1 MIFRQ
6 HSKSKRQSEF
16 YKTFLIVG
24 IPLMIQQFVSSSL
37 NFIDNLMIGR
47 LGTNYI
53 AAVGFANNVYRI
65 YDLCLFGIYSGMGI
79 FIAQY
84 YGKRDFKIIK
94 QIFGMM
100 VRVGFLIGLLF
111 STGAYMFAENILS
124 VYTRDPEVLK
134 IGVSYLRRAVFC
146 YNFYSLSFAIGF
158 TFRAMG
164 QTKVPMIASATGVI
178 INTIFNYFL
187 IYGNGGFPKL
197 EEKGAATATII
208 ARIVELTM
216 FILIVSIKDYNLK
229 GKLKEYLNI
238 SSELI
243 KEIIK
248 RTIPVF
254 FTELLWILGT
264 IGLTVAY
271 ARLGTKSSAAIQI
284 SEVVNA
290 LAAIVFMGI
299 SNAAAV
305 IIGHTI
311 GQGNI
316 KKVKEYSK
324 KILKVAI
331 IMAMISVVTI
341 QSSAHLIVKLY
352 GLPDDVAALALQAM
366 RIFGFVVFFKMIN
379 WSILIGL
386 FRAGGDTK
394 IAFLADTVPLWC
406 FAVPIAFLG
415 TYLKLPLYQVVIL
428 AEFSEVIKLGIGI
441 FRYKSMKWI
450 KDVTI

>member
-1 MIFRQ
+1 MILKQR
-6 HSKSKRQSEF
+6 SKSKKQSEF
-16 YKTFLIVG
+16 YRTFLMVG

-84 YGKRDFKIIK
+84 YGKRDFKVIK
-94 QIFGMM
+94 QIFGTM
-100 VRVGFLIGLLF
+100 VRVGFLIGLVF
-111 STGAYMFAENILS
+111 SMGAYIFAENILS
-124 VYTRDPEVLK
+124 IYTVDPEVLK

-164 QTKVPMIASATGVI
+164 QTKVPMVASATGVI
-178 INTIFNYFL
+178 VNTVFNYFL
-187 IYGNGGFPKL
+187 IYGYGGFPKL
-197 EEKGAATATII
+197 EEKGAATATVI
-208 ARIVELTM
+208 ARMVELII
-216 FILIVSIKDYNLK
+216 FILIVFIKDYNLK

-238 SSELI
+238 PSVLI
-243 KEIIK
+243 KEIVK
-248 RTIPVF
+248 KTIPVF
-254 FTELLWILGT
+254 FTELFWILGT

-271 ARLGTKSSAAIQI
+271 AKLGTKSSAAIQI

-316 KKVKEYSK
+316 QRVKEYSK
-324 KILKVAI
+324 KILKVAA
-331 IMAMISVVTI
+331 IMALLSVFAI
-341 QSSAHLIVKLY
+341 QSSAHLIVGLYKL
-352 GLPDDVAALALQAM
+352 PSDVSVLALQSM
-366 RIFGFVVFFKMIN
+366 RIFGLVVFFKMIN

-394 IAFLADTVPLWC
+394 IAFLADTIPLWC
-406 FAVPIAFLG
+406 FAVPVAFIG
-415 TYLKLPLYQVVIL
+415 AYFKLPLYQVVIL
-428 AEFSEVIKLGIGI
+428 AEFSEVIKLGIGV

-450 KDVTI
+450 KDVTV

>member
-1 MIFRQ
+1 MILKQR
-6 HSKSKRQSEF
+6 SKSKKQSEF
-16 YKTFLIVG
+16 YRTFLMVG

-84 YGKRDFKIIK
+84 YGKRDFKVIK
-94 QIFGMM
+94 QIFGTM
-100 VRVGFLIGLLF
+100 VRVGFLIGLVF
-111 STGAYMFAENILS
+111 SMGAYIFAEKILS
-124 VYTRDPEVLK
+124 IYTVDPEVLK

-164 QTKVPMIASATGVI
+164 QTKVPMVASATGVI
-178 INTIFNYFL
+178 VNTVFNYFL
-187 IYGNGGFPKL
+187 IYGYGGFPKL
-197 EEKGAATATII
+197 EEKGAATATVI
-208 ARIVELTM
+208 ARMVELII
-216 FILIVSIKDYNLK
+216 FILIVFIKDYNLK

-238 SSELI
+238 PSVLI
-243 KEIIK
+243 KEIVK
-248 RTIPVF
+248 KTIPVF
-254 FTELLWILGT
+254 FTELFWILGT

-271 ARLGTKSSAAIQI
+271 AKLGTKSSAAIQI

-316 KKVKEYSK
+316 QRVKEYSK
-324 KILKVAI
+324 KILKVAA
-331 IMAMISVVTI
+331 IMALLSVFAI
-341 QSSAHLIVKLY
+341 QSSAHLIVGLYKL
-352 GLPDDVAALALQAM
+352 PSDVSVLALQSM
-366 RIFGFVVFFKMIN
+366 RIFGLVVFFKMIN

-394 IAFLADTVPLWC
+394 IAFLADTIPLWC
-406 FAVPIAFLG
+406 FAVPVAFIG
-415 TYLKLPLYQVVIL
+415 AYFKLPLYQVVIL
-428 AEFSEVIKLGIGI
+428 AEFSEVIKLGIGV

-450 KDVTI
+450 KDVTV